1 MAVTYTGNLKLGL
14 PTTGTEPGTWGDV
27 VNQQI
32 TTLVDQSVS
41 GTVTVAWSNGALDYT
56 LPNADGNLGT
66 NEARYMALLVP
77 STLTLTANRNM
88 IVPGTSKMYIVK
100 NATTGGFSVTVKTSG
115 GTGIEVLNGRTM
127 LLYCDGANVITAFDT
142 MNTVTQNGG
151 QLAGLR
157 NRLINGA
164 LKIDQRN
171 SGASQTITSST
182 PPVLAYSVDR
192 WYVASAGSGTIT
204 GQQITSGAENRY
216 RFTGGAGNVGVY
228 FAQRIEAASCM
239 DMAGKTATLSV
250 LLSSSTLTSVTWRA
264 YYANTTNTFGTL
276 GTPTRTSIASGTFTI
291 STTEAAYSTQIAI
304 PSAATTGIEVYFTTG
319 ALTSGTLTFG
329 DVQFELGPVATTFE
343 QRPYGMEL
351 ALCQQ
356 YFYRLSGNTN
366 TPVSIGYAD
375 SSTSVKHVATFPCTM
390 RVVPTA
396 FTTSATAGQFIITV
410 PAGGGLGS
418 ATSVPTSSNAGLNT
432 ALLSVANTGG
442 AYTAGQTSLL
452 QLSNSSTY
460 VAWSAEL

>member
-1 MAVTYTGNLKLGL
+1 MTVTYTGNLKLGL
-14 PTTGTEPGTWGDV
+14 PTTGTESGNWGNV
-27 VNQQI
+27 VNDQI
-32 TTLVDQSVS
+32 TTLVDQSIS
-41 GTVTVAWSNGALDYT
+41 GTVPLTSMIDANYTLTNGAG
-56 LPNADGNLGT
+56 NAA

-77 STLTLTANRNM
+77 SSLTLTAARNI
-88 IVPGTSKMYIVK
+88 IVPSTSKTYIVK
-100 NATTGGFSVTVKTSG
+100 NATTGGFSVTVKTSA
-115 GTGIEVLNGRTM
+115 GTGVEVPNGRTM
-127 LLYCDGANVITAFDT
+127 LLYCDGPNVIVAFDT

-157 NRLINGA
+157 NRIINGA
-164 LKIDQRN
+164 MKIDQRN
-171 SGASQTITSST
+171 AGASQTITNIT

-192 WYVASAGSGTIT
+192 WYVAGAGSGTIT

-216 RFTGGAGNVGVY
+216 RFTGGAGNIGVV

-239 DMAGKTATLSV
+239 DMAGKTATLS
-250 LLSSSTLTSVTWRA
+250 LKLSSSTLTSVTWTA
-264 YYANTTNTFGTL
+264 YYANTANTFGTL
-276 GTPTRTSIASGTFTI
+276 ASPTKTSIATGTFTI
-291 STTEAAYSTQIAI
+291 SSTEATYSTQIAI
-304 PSAATTGIEVYFTTG
+304 PSAATTGIEIYFSTT
-319 ALTSGTLTFG
+319 ALAAAATLTFG
-329 DVQFELGPVATTFE
+329 DAQFEVGSVATTFE
-343 QRPYGMEL
+343 QRPIGMEL

-356 YFYRLSGNTN
+356 YFYRLSGNNN